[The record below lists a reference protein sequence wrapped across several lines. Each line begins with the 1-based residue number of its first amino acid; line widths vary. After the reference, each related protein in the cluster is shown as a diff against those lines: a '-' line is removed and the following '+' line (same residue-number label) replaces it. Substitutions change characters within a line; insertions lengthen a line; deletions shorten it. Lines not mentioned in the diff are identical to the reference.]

1 MEKGN
6 LMKRGNGTLGEWSL
20 VAALLAIIVIVLGII
35 LT

>member
-1 MEKGN
+1 MN
-6 LMKRGNGTLGEWSL
+6 GNGTLAEWSL